1 MRPESIVRE
10 LELPLDAA
18 AAFALLV
25 TPSAIRTWWSAACV
39 VVAPRSG
46 GIWVAT
52 WGTDEDAPDYITAA
66 RIVVWD
72 PPRRLR
78 LGRFEYV
85 VANGTAPTFVGML
98 ETEFSVVPRGA
109 RSLLRVEQSGF
120 PAGVEA
126 DEFFAACERG
136 WESTFEGITRFVE
149 ARGRVT

>member
-1 MRPESIVRE
+1 
-10 LELPLDAA
+10 
-18 AAFALLV
+18 
-25 TPSAIRTWWSAACV
+25 
-39 VVAPRSG
+39 
-46 GIWVAT
+46 VAT

-149 ARGRVT
+149 PEVL